1 MSVPW
6 AAGAESVSLLQALV
20 LGIVEGLTE
29 FLPVSSTGHLIL
41 VGQALGAH
49 NDLMEIGIQFGAI
62 SAIVAIYWSRLVE
75 SVRTLLRPREGRSN
89 LLWLLAVAAVP
100 AVVLGVVAGSAIK
113 RHLFSAPFIAITS
126 AVGGVLLLWLE
137 RHCAR
142 RPAATRTLEQLTMRD
157 ALTIGLWQCLALLP
171 GTSRSAATMAGGM
184 LLSLPRAA
192 AAEFSF
198 LLGLPI
204 LYGACAKEV
213 AGHWRELNGP
223 LLWPFVVASVAA
235 FVTALVVVRPFVH
248 FLRTH
253 TFVPFAIYRIL
264 LGAVVLIVWSRG

>member
-1 MSVPW
+1 MWLPG
-6 AAGAESVSLLQALV
+6 ADGAEPVSLLQALV

-49 NDLMEIGIQFGAI
+49 NELMEIGIQFGAI
-62 SAIVAIYWSRLVE
+62 TAIVAIYWSRLLE
-75 SVRTLLRPREGRSN
+75 SVRTLLRPRSGAVN
-89 LLWLLAVAAVP
+89 LLWLLAIAAIP
-100 AVVLGVVAGSAIK
+100 AVGLGVVAGSAIK
-113 RHLFSAPFIAITS
+113 RHLFSAPFVALTS

-142 RPAATRTLEQLTMRD
+142 RSASPRTLEGLSIGN

-171 GTSRSAATMAGGM
+171 GMSRSAATMAGGM
-184 LLSLPRAA
+184 LLGLPRAS

-213 AGHWRELNGP
+213 AGHWREVTGP
-223 LLWPFVVASVAA
+223 MLWPFVVGTVAA
-235 FVTALVVVRPFVH
+235 FVTALVVVRPFVN

-264 LGAVVLIVWSRG
+264 LGAVVLIAWLCG